1 MNSYTPPKKQGM
13 YDPAYEH
20 DACGMGFVVDINGKG
35 SYKLVSDALDLL
47 ENMEHRGASGADA
60 KTGDGAGIMVQ
71 IPHHFFSRECDVLGI
86 HLPKKGDYGV
96 GMLFAHK
103 YEDLRHEQMRMVEE
117 IITSEGQKVLGWR
130 EVPIDSSEI
139 GATAKAA
146 IPRFIQVFIG
156 KGEPQM
162 T

>member
-47 ENMEHRGASGADA
+47 ENMEHRVLPALMPKQVTEQVSWCRFH
-60 KTGDGAGIMVQ
+60 I
-71 IPHHFFSRECDVLGI
+71 IFSRECDVLGI

-96 GMLFAHK
+96 GMLA
-103 YEDLRHEQMRMVEE
+103 LC
-117 IITSEGQKVLGWR
+117 
-130 EVPIDSSEI
+130 P
-139 GATAKAA
+139 
-146 IPRFIQVFIG
+146 
-156 KGEPQM
+156 
-162 T
+162 